1 MTDINDPPLTQ
12 RTKGE
17 RLRRL
22 ERSAMSLFA
31 SRGYDGTS
39 LRDVAADAGVP
50 LSLIDRHF
58 GSKLRFFQE
67 IQMRIWR
74 DLNREREILLGSV
87 CVDGTVQPNLRDV
100 IRAFAYPVISLAMSH
115 ADGRAAIRLIREN
128 TAFMVHHRLRPGED
142 RAVIN
147 ERWIRALLAS
157 RPALTRSQAVW
168 ALSLIINAVYSDQLL
183 DGWLDSHLPGKAN
196 ASAEEVT
203 KLVVSFCA
211 GGIDALLANH
221 TTR

>member
-1 MTDINDPPLTQ
+1 MTQINDPTVAQ
-12 RTKGE
+12 RTKGD
-17 RLRRL
+17 RLCRL

-58 GSKLRFFQE
+58 GCKLRFFQE

-74 DLNREREILLGSV
+74 DLNREREILLASV
-87 CVDGTVQPNLRDV
+87 CADRSTQPDLHGV
-100 IRAFAYPVISLAMSH
+100 IRAFAYPVISLAMRH

-128 TAFMVHHRLRPGED
+128 TALMMHHRLRPGED

-168 ALSLIINAVYSDQLL
+168 ALSFVVNAVYSDQLL
-183 DGWLDSHLPGKAN
+183 DGWLDGHLPRKPDT
-196 ASAEEVT
+196 SADDVT
-203 KLVVSFCA
+203 ALVVSFCA
-211 GGIDALLANH
+211 GGIDALLP
-221 TTR
+221 TTLNR